1 MNQPVGASD
10 MKVLEGIRVLDWTI
24 FQQGPVASMLLGDL
38 GADVIK
44 IEERTGGDLG
54 RGMMRVAGAM
64 VGGKE
69 VVRNPYFE
77 AGNRNKR
84 SLTVDLKREEGRKIV
99 YDLVAKSDVFVQN
112 FRQGVDQRMGMD
124 YETLKQYNRKLIYAH
139 ASGWGPK
146 GPDSADPSADY
157 TGLARSGL
165 MSIMGEPGM
174 DPLAVQGGIADQ
186 TGAVMTAFGVLA
198 ALLAREKYGIGQ
210 KVDASILGGMSF
222 LQGHPIVFCT
232 MANLWG
238 LKIERKKAGNPL
250 WNHYRCA
257 DDKWIALAH
266 LSPDKFWP
274 LLCASMGLESLEK
287 DPRFDSMDNRMK
299 NCQELIDILDRTFA
313 TRTREE
319 WREVFKKNG
328 VIFAPVNTTLDLV
341 NDPQVLAND
350 YVTVFDHPVFGPTKT
365 VGFPV
370 GLGETPMSIRREAP
384 EFGQHTEEILT
395 EILGYSWDEV
405 VRLKDNQVI

>member
-1 MNQPVGASD
+1 MA
-10 MKVLEGIRVLDWTI
+10 MVLDGIRVLDWTI

-69 VVRNPYFE
+69 VQRNPYFE

-84 SLTVDLKREEGRKIV
+84 SLTVDLRKEQAREIIYG
-99 YDLVAKSDVFVQN
+99 LVEKSDVFIQN
-112 FRQGVDQRMGMD
+112 FRMGVAERMAMD
-124 YETLKQYNRKLIYAH
+124 YETLCKRNPRLIYAH

-146 GPDSADPSADY
+146 GPDKDDPSADY

-165 MSIMGEPGM
+165 MSVAGEPGM
-174 DPLAVQGGIADQ
+174 DPVPIQGGIADQ
-186 TGAVMTAFGVLA
+186 TGAVMTALGVLA
-198 ALLAREKYGIGQ
+198 ALFVRERTGVGQ
-210 KVDASILGGMSF
+210 KVDTSLLGSMTF
-222 LQGHPIVFCT
+222 LQGHPVVFCT

-238 LKIERKKAGNPL
+238 IRIARNSAGNPL
-250 WNHYRCA
+250 WNHYKCA

-274 LLCASMGLESLEK
+274 IVCRAMGLEELEK
-287 DPRFDSMDNRMK
+287 DPRFDSMDNRTK
-299 NCQELIDILDRTFA
+299 NCRELVAILDRRFA
-313 TRTREE
+313 AKTRDE
-319 WREVFKKNG
+319 WAKIFKANG
-328 VIFAPVNTTLDLV
+328 VIFSPINDILELTQ
-341 NDPQVLAND
+341 DPQVLAND
-350 YVTVFDHPVFGPTKT
+350 YVTEFNHPVFGPIKT
-365 VGFPV
+365 VGFPIA
-370 GLGETPMSIRREAP
+370 LSRTPCSIRREAP

-395 EILGYSWDEV
+395 EILGYTWDEIA
-405 VRLKDNQVI
+405 RLKEAEVI